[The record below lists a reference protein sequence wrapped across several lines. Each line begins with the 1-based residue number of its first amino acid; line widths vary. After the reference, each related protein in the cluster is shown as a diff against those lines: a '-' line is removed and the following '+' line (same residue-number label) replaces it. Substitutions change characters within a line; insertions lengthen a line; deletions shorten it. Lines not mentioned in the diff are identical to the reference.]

1 MIVRFLSEVA
11 AAIIVASNTQGC
23 TRNIHA
29 HTTTVGIP
37 LQNSRRI
44 YILLKLVGITCS
56 MPSHPVL
63 LLYQRK
69 PEASFLY
76 LSKIEVSVTSYQTFN
91 LFVLPLF

>member
-37 LQNSRRI
+37 LQNSRI
-44 YILLKLVGITCS
+44 YILLKLVGITFS

-69 PEASFLY
+69 PEASFQY
-76 LSKIEVSVTSYQTFN
+76 LSKIEVSVTSYHTFN